1 MGYKERVLERINDME
16 QRADERRALW
26 QTISD
31 SFEKE
36 GADGVAEEL
45 ARQMAV
51 IHEKSNAML
60 AKLEEML

>member
-1 MGYKERVLERINDME
+1 MGYKERGLEKINGME
-16 QRADERRALW
+16 QRTDERRALW

-36 GADGVAEEL
+36 GADAVAEEL

-51 IHEKSNAML
+51 IHEKFNATL